1 MATKY
6 EAEMENLRKEN
17 KRLARENNKLKSSES
32 TKDEQLKEKD
42 LHIKFLTD
50 RLSQWADRFFELRTT
65 FINLPM
71 GEKVQMQERMQGGD

>member
-1 MATKY
+1 MATKL
-6 EAEMENLRKEN
+6 ESELENLRKEN
-17 KRLARENNKLKSSES
+17 KRLDKEVNKLRSKVSQ
-32 TKDEQLKEKD
+32 KDQSLNEKD

-71 GEKVQMQERMQGGD
+71 GEKVQMQERMQGGE